1 MGKFKLNKF
10 KLPAIVI
17 TIIIIIIVIIYVTN
31 SQKEE
36 FRRGRWKDRD
46 IVNRDINILYRLKRE
61 KDNLKSELSRIDE
74 YLISNR
80 NISSYKKEQ
89 LRYTHINI
97 KRQIESINK
106 KIEKL
111 ENKKKPF
118 GFNIFSSWWIR

>member
-61 KDNLKSELSRIDE
+61 KDNLKSEL
-74 YLISNR
+74 
-80 NISSYKKEQ
+80 
-89 LRYTHINI
+89 
-97 KRQIESINK
+97 
-106 KIEKL
+106 
-111 ENKKKPF
+111 
-118 GFNIFSSWWIR
+118 